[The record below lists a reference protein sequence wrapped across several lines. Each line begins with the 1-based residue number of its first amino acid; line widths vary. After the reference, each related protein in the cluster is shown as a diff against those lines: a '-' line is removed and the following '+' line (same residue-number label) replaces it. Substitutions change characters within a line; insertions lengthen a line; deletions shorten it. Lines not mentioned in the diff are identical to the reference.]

1 MQFQLGASAATM
13 PHVES
18 APPLQSE
25 NTEILRQILE
35 IQKQQL
41 ALLQAQAAAH
51 DNVSR
56 WRAFLG
62 RWRDDFPD
70 LAEACRDI
78 LPHLEKSY
86 GNLLDDLTYQLRDN
100 GAPDNEFA
108 LQEFLDRFGMRLA
121 QLGTI
126 LNMVGPLAEAAPRG
140 EST

>member
-1 MQFQLGASAATM
+1 MQFQVGTSAAM
-13 PHVES
+13 PQVETT
-18 APPLQSE
+18 APVATSE
-25 NTEILRQILE
+25 NTELLRQILE

-41 ALLQAQAAAH
+41 QMMQAQAAAH

-62 RWRDDFPD
+62 RWREDFPD

-86 GNLLDDLTYQLRDN
+86 GSLLDDLTDQLRDN
-100 GAPDNEFA
+100 GAPDNEIA

-126 LNMVGPLAEAAPRG
+126 LNLVGPLAEAAPRG
-140 EST
+140 ES